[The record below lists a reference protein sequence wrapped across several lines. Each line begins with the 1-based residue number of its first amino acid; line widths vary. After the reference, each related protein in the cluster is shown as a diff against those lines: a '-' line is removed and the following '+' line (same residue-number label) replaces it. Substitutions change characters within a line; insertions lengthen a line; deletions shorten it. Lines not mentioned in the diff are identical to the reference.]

1 MENPTTLLVAIM
13 FVTIIGIGI
22 GNVLMA
28 LSDIVG
34 GLRHPSPDR
43 IHISWII
50 LMLAAYLALFW
61 ETRAILDIADWL
73 YAQYLYILAGPILM
87 LFAANLAISP
97 QPNGSDREPRAHYLE
112 ISRRLFVM
120 LALLQVWML
129 LLDVVYQSL
138 TLVSVFDALKL
149 VLFIGLSSIQNYR
162 LHAIGAALGWL
173 VYLLPMA
180 LQGFLLIG

>member
-97 QPNGSDREPRAHYLE
+97 QPNGSEREPALTT
-112 ISRRLFVM
+112 SRSAAAFLSCWRCCKYGCCCWMSFIK
-120 LALLQVWML
+120 ALRSSV
-129 LLDVVYQSL
+129 SL
-138 TLVSVFDALKL
+138 M
-149 VLFIGLSSIQNYR
+149 
-162 LHAIGAALGWL
+162 
-173 VYLLPMA
+173 P
-180 LQGFLLIG
+180 